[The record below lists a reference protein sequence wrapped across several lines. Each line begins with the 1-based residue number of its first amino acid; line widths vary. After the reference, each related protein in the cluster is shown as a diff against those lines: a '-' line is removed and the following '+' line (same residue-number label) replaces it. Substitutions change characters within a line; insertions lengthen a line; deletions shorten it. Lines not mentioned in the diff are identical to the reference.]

1 MFAYFD
7 LKFNLTGGF
16 LIESTRE
23 RKFISIL
30 ERKKK
35 VPSSNKTS
43 VSVHV
48 SGSDSVSI
56 SDTEGPLAVTHL
68 NFKQR
73 GKQFN
78 ISIVQIS
85 ISNIEI

>member
-1 MFAYFD
+1 MNASLFQYLNGRGESPA
-7 LKFNLTGGF
+7 LT
-16 LIESTRE
+16 T
-23 RKFISIL
+23 
-30 ERKKK
+30 
-35 VPSSNKTS
+35 NKTL

-48 SGSDSVSI
+48 SGSDCVSI